1 MVSYKNKVFSTV
13 LIPLL
18 CKFFVTIML
27 FSVLILDDL
36 SVSVLHTKTKAAGFK
51 ISEMQVACPK
61 YMQRQ
66 HQQLSLSR
74 PNSYPQLFLNVTL

>member
-1 MVSYKNKVFSTV
+1 MASYKNKVFSTV

-18 CKFFVTIML
+18 CKFITIML
-27 FSVLILDDL
+27 FSILILDDL
-36 SVSVLHTKTKAAGFK
+36 SVSVLHTKTKAAGLK
-51 ISEMQVACPK
+51 IFEMQVACPK

-74 PNSYPQLFLNVTL
+74 PNSYPQLFLKVTL